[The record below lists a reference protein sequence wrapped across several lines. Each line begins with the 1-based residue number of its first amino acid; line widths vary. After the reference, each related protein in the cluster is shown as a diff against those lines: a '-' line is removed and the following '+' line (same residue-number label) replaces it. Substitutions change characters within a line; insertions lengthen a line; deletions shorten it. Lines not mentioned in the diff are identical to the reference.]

1 MNLRH
6 CLVVDDD
13 EDFRTVLAGVLVR
26 RGYRVSTAAN
36 LAAGQQLAS
45 LDAPDDVVL
54 DLRLGQESGLE
65 LIAPLRAANIAVRI
79 VVLSGFASITT
90 AVQAIKLGAVHYL
103 TKPTDADEII
113 AAFAQGSGDASVAV
127 ASDPTPLEHLE
138 WEHIQTMLLAC
149 AGNVSL
155 AAKRLGL
162 HRRTLQRKLQKRPSG
177 LS

>member
-1 MNLRH
+1 MSVRH

-13 EDFRTVLAGVLVR
+13 GDFRAVLAGVLVR
-26 RGYRVSTAAN
+26 RGYRVSTAAD
-36 LAAGQQLAS
+36 LSAGRALAS
-45 LDAPDDVVL
+45 LDPPDDVVL

-65 LIAPLRAANIAVRI
+65 LIAPLRAANSAVRI
-79 VVLSGFASITT
+79 VVLSGYASITT

-103 TKPTDADEII
+103 TKPTDADEIV
-113 AAFAQGSGDASVAV
+113 AAFAQGNGDAGVDV
-127 ASDPTPLEHLE
+127 ASDPTPLEQLE

-149 AGNVSL
+149 EGNISL

-177 LS
+177 LG